1 MKKKVDM
8 EENLLCLAAGIF
20 LAIVFIAL
28 ACGDSN
34 KGLLDL
40 F

>member
-1 MKKKVDM
+1 MNKMLDEM
-8 EENLLCLAAGIF
+8 MYLIAGILFVTFF
-20 LAIVFIAL
+20 LAVML
-28 ACGDSN
+28 GDGN

>member
-1 MKKKVDM
+1 MNKMLDGM
-8 EENLLCLAAGIF
+8 MYLIAGILFVTFF
-20 LAIVFIAL
+20 LAVML
-28 ACGDSN
+28 GDGN

>member
-1 MKKKVDM
+1 MRKLSEGFM
-8 EENLLCLAAGIF
+8 YFLAALMVATF
-20 LAIVFIAL
+20 LIAVML
-28 ACGDSN
+28 GDGN

>member
-1 MKKKVDM
+1 MNDNTF
-8 EENLLCLAAGIF
+8 EELVICIVAGMMWAVSTIALLC
-20 LAIVFIAL
+20 
-28 ACGDSN
+28 GDGN

>member
-20 LAIVFIAL
+20 LAICFIAMM
-28 ACGDSN
+28 CGDGN

>member
-1 MKKKVDM
+1 MNKMLDGM
-8 EENLLCLAAGIF
+8 MYLIAGILF
-20 LAIVFIAL
+20 VTFFFAVML
-28 ACGDSN
+28 GDGN

>member
-1 MKKKVDM
+1 MNKMLDGM
-8 EENLLCLAAGIF
+8 MYLIAGILFVTF
-20 LAIVFIAL
+20 LL
-28 ACGDSN
+28 AVMLGDGN